1 MCTSTTAPPAV
12 TLNTEDTMNST
23 KTLIKKLTI
32 GLAAVAASAALVTP
46 AFAASPAPASPA
58 PTTVSAGG
66 TGVVTARG
74 TGAAQFNGHISGMV
88 VDGQGMLVVIDRGG
102 DAKVVVHGAGHMTV
116 KGNVRTYFGFNGH
129 ARISG
134 SNVTV
139 KLAGVRVH
147 LAAKG
152 DGTFVLKGHG
162 TFDTTPG
169 VAGGNGVWSP
179 AGTHGDL

>member
-1 MCTSTTAPPAV
+1 
-12 TLNTEDTMNST
+12 MNSIHS
-23 KTLIKKLTI
+23 LGKKITI
-32 GLAAVAASAALVTP
+32 GVAAIAASAALVTP
-46 AFAASPAPASPA
+46 AFAASPSPA
-58 PTTVSAGG
+58 TVSAGG

-74 TGAAQFNGHISGMV
+74 TGAAQFSGDIDGMV
-88 VDGQGMLVVIDRGG
+88 VDGQGVLVVIDRGG
-102 DAKVVVHGAGHMTV
+102 DAKVVVHGMGHMTV
-116 KGNVRTYFGFNGH
+116 KGNVRTYVGFNGH

-134 SNVTV
+134 SDVTV

-169 VAGGNGVWSP
+169 VVGGNGVWTT

>member
-1 MCTSTTAPPAV
+1 MTPSATAPPAV
-12 TLNTEDTMNST
+12 SINTEDIMNST
-23 KTLIKKLTI
+23 KALTKKLTI

-46 AFAASPAPASPA
+46 VSAAA

-66 TGVVTARG
+66 TGVVIARG
-74 TGAAQFNGHISGMV
+74 TGAAQFSGDIDGMV
-88 VDGQGMLVVIDRGG
+88 VDGQGVLVVIDHGG
-102 DAKVVVHGAGHMTV
+102 DAKVAVRGAGHMTV
-116 KGNVRTYFGFNGH
+116 KDNVRTYVGFNGH

-139 KLAGVRVH
+139 KLAGARVH

-169 VAGGNGVWSP
+169 VAGGNGAWTS
-179 AGTHGDL
+179 AGVHGDL

>member
-1 MCTSTTAPPAV
+1 
-12 TLNTEDTMNST
+12 MNST
-23 KTLIKKLTI
+23 KTLTKKLTI

-46 AFAASPAPASPA
+46 AFAAAPA
-58 PTTVSAGG
+58 TVSAGG

-74 TGAAQFNGHISGMV
+74 TGAAQFSGDIDGMA
-88 VDGQGMLVVIDRGG
+88 VDGQGVLVVVDRGG
-102 DAKVVVHGAGHMTV
+102 DAKVVVHGAGHVSV
-116 KGNVRTYFGFNGH
+116 KGNVRTYIGFNGH

-134 SNVTV
+134 SDVTV
-139 KLAGVRVH
+139 KLAGARVH

-169 VAGGNGVWSP
+169 VAGGNGVWTP
-179 AGTHGDL
+179 AGAHGDL

>member
-1 MCTSTTAPPAV
+1 
-12 TLNTEDTMNST
+12 MNST
-23 KTLIKKLTI
+23 KAFTRQLTI
-32 GLAAVAASAALVTP
+32 GLAAVAAAATFVTP
-46 AFAASPAPASPA
+46 AFAAAPA
-58 PTTVSAGG
+58 TVSAGG

-74 TGAAQFNGHISGMV
+74 TGAAQFSGDIDGMV
-88 VDGQGMLVVIDRGG
+88 VDGQGVLVVIDRSG
-102 DAKVVVHGAGHMTV
+102 DAKVVVHGAGHVSV
-116 KGNVRTYFGFNGH
+116 KGNVRTYVGFNGH

-134 SNVTV
+134 SDVTV
-139 KLAGVRVH
+139 KLAGARVH

-169 VAGGNGVWSP
+169 VAGGNGVWTT